1 MRQDPGQLGFIQNQ
15 ASYTSQTGGPVLRE
29 GATRGIVQKEQI
41 DLSGFVQALQIEGEE
56 FRDMVQEA
64 ETKIGRRVAEMQEAG
79 MDTDAIVKQLTGGK
93 SDIRNAKKIASEI
106 QKRGLEAVDSPW
118 FQLGLTGRKAQYAMR
133 RYFAGVKADE
143 TNMATYAGMIANA
156 DAGTR
161 GEKMAEV
168 MAEIQKGAVG
178 VMLEFGT
185 IGQSAAEEAMINEM
199 NSFRSELLGRSRKRQ
214 TVQHRQL
221 VQESIADIGD
231 NFINDAFDTET
242 KTWNPDPEEVAKFQ
256 NALMIENRR
265 VITEGILNPQEI
277 VDGLRGTAA
286 EIANKFGDKAAAEFL
301 SVAAATENPK
311 NGRDLFQGDL
321 ASAIQ
326 GDISRFEHRAE
337 QDLEKTQELNGR
349 TRSNAKNLI
358 ASTPIGQRMLQAKS
372 PEAVRDIVNKEIE
385 RVVEA
390 IENGEDPG
398 YPGAFQGNAD
408 LQLFYLDA
416 LDEYA
421 SEKMQSART
430 TNVVK
435 RENVEAQVNLSAL
448 RGDYHEA
455 YAAISEGVEGG
466 ALAASDA
473 SSLIAKVEQTK
484 EKQSF
489 DNKNRVWRRMERPAR
504 IALTEHFAPES
515 LEEGGVISPAQQE
528 KIEDALQAM
537 EFDLITTVGVGE
549 LSEADVIRIATEG
562 IKLTRDEYTS
572 KVRVP
577 GTKIPV
583 TEVMIEGASYTQDEI
598 EQIGRAMQTAPVGAK
613 AIFDLKSNEVTFGGM
628 SRTVIKKSEGGN
640 YWLPGFNTPLRK
652 LEMIL
657 EDSTNKPRLGGV
669 TIGPSRTHLQINRD
683 EFERYLKR
691 FVGESKLEDPHTRGA
706 IVGDALGKMGYF
718 NAETYVAI
726 QSGDMEA
733 AKAAYLKNLPAATG
747 RSDDSYYLDSNKRN
761 AEVWFSEQVNLDD
774 VQVFSLRFSDYSNAD
789 EYIKVDPVT
798 DAASLKDNIP
808 QEAMDNARQ
817 ILNAAG
823 LNGDSDALVAKF
835 FHVQQIVW
843 SY

>member
-1 MRQDPGQLGFIQNQ
+1 MRQDPQQLNFIQNRE
-15 ASYTSQTGGPVLRE
+15 SYTSQTGGPVLPA
-29 GATRGIVQKEQI
+29 GATRGFVQKEQI
-41 DLSGFVQALQIEGEE
+41 DLSGFVRALQTEGEE

-64 ETKIGRRVAEMQEAG
+64 ETKLGRRVAEMQEAG
-79 MDTDAIVKQLTGGK
+79 MGTNAIVKQLMGGK
-93 SDIRNAKKIASEI
+93 SDIRNAKKIAYEI

-178 VMLEFGT
+178 VMVEFGT

-256 NALMIENRR
+256 NALMIENKR

-337 QDLEKTQELNGR
+337 QDLEKTRELNGR

-372 PEAVRDIVNKEIE
+372 PEAVREIVNNEIE

-390 IENGEDPG
+390 QKNGEDPG
-398 YPGAFQGNAD
+398 YPGAFEGNAD

-430 TNVVK
+430 TNVVE
-435 RENVEAQVNLSAL
+435 RENVEALVNLAAL
-448 RGDYHEA
+448 QGDYNEA
-455 YAAISEGVEGG
+455 YAAIAEGLEGG

-473 SSLIAKVEQTK
+473 NNLMIKIQQNQETQRTS
-484 EKQSF
+484 
-489 DNKNRVWRRMERPAR
+489 NKDEVW
-504 IALTEHFAPES
+504 
-515 LEEGGVISPAQQE
+515 
-528 KIEDALQAM
+528 
-537 EFDLITTVGVGE
+537 
-549 LSEADVIRIATEG
+549 
-562 IKLTRDEYTS
+562 S
-572 KVRVP
+572 KVQRP
-577 GTKIPV
+577 
-583 TEVMIEGASYTQDEI
+583 I
-598 EQIGRAMQTAPVGAK
+598 EQILREHFSPESFEADGRVTPEEQDRINREMRAIEMDILATVSDGQQTEAETLALVNQRIKSTRDSFDSKVVLEGTQVPRQEVRVGDVAFSRKDYDALTREMQAPSEGA
-613 AIFDLKSNEVTFGGM
+613 AAVFDLKRKALTLGGQP
-628 SRTVIKKSEGGN
+628 RRIVDDSEGGN
-640 YWLPGFNTPLRK
+640 YLFPGMDTPIRAMEREIIRFRRK
-652 LEMIL
+652 DYER
-657 EDSTNKPRLGGV
+657 EFKTPGE
-669 TIGPSRTHLQINRD
+669 TSRSM
-683 EFERYLKR
+683 
-691 FVGESKLEDPHTRGA
+691 FVRSARKFIKTSKLEDAEVRGA
-706 IVGDALGKMGYF
+706 ILGDGLGKIGLLSST
-718 NAETYVAI
+718 AYVAI
-726 QSGDMEA
+726 QDGNVDLAKSEYVRTRYGLRGEDVSEDMKS
-733 AKAAYLKNLPAATG
+733 KAA
-747 RSDDSYYLDSNKRN
+747 
-761 AEVWFSEQVNLDD
+761 AEAEELFAEDVNLDNIS
-774 VQVFSLRFSDYSNAD
+774 VFALRFNDFVDAEKHVD
-789 EYIKVDPVT
+789 VDPQT
-798 DAASLKDNIP
+798 DRVSLSAKADP
-808 QEAMDNARQ
+808 ELVDKARSV
-817 ILNAAG
+817 LFTAG

-835 FHVQQIVW
+835 LDVQRIIW

>member
-1 MRQDPGQLGFIQNQ
+1 MRQDPQPLTFIQNRE
-15 ASYTSQTGGPVLRE
+15 SYPSQTGGPVLPA
-29 GATRGIVQKEQI
+29 GATRGFVQKEQI
-41 DLSGFVQALQIEGEE
+41 DLSGFVRALQTEGEE

-64 ETKIGRRVAEMQEAG
+64 ETKLGRRVAEMQEAG
-79 MDTDAIVKQLTGGK
+79 MGTEAIVKQLMGGK
-93 SDIRNAKKIASEI
+93 SDIRNAKRIASEI
-106 QKRGLEAVDSPW
+106 QRRGLEAVDSPW

-133 RYFAGVKADE
+133 SYFSGIKADE
-143 TNMATYAGMIANA
+143 TTMALYAGMLANA

-242 KTWNPDPEEVAKFQ
+242 KTWNPDPAEVWKFQ
-256 NALMIENRR
+256 TALMIENKR

-301 SVAAATENPK
+301 RIAAATENPK

-372 PEAVRDIVNKEIE
+372 PEAVRDIVNEEIE

-390 IENGEDPG
+390 NKNGEDPG
-398 YPGAFQGNAD
+398 YPGAFAGNAD

-430 TNVVK
+430 TNVVE
-435 RENVEAQVNLSAL
+435 RENVESLVNLATL

-455 YAAISEGVEGG
+455 YAAIAEGVEGG
-466 ALAASDA
+466 ALATSDA
-473 SSLIAKVEQTK
+473 SSMVAKVEQTK
-484 EKQSF
+484 EKQSV
-489 DNKNRVWRRMERPAR
+489 DNKNRVWRRMERQAR
-504 IALTEHFAPES
+504 ITLTEHFAPES
-515 LEEGGVISPAQQE
+515 LEEGGVITPVQQK
-528 KIEDALQAM
+528 KIDDALQAA
-537 EFDLITTVGVGE
+537 ELDLIAAVGVGE
-549 LSEADVIRIATEG
+549 LSEEDAIKMATQG
-562 IKLTRDEYTS
+562 IKLMRDEYTS
-572 KVRVP
+572 KVQVP
-577 GTKIPV
+577 GTKIPI
-583 TEVMIEGASYTQDEI
+583 TEVMIEGASYTQDEL

-613 AIFDLKSNEVTFGGM
+613 AIFDLSSGEVTFGGM
-628 SRTVIKKSEGGN
+628 SRSIIKKSEGGN
-640 YWLPGFNTPLRK
+640 YWLPGFNTPLRA
-652 LEMIL
+652 LEKIL
-657 EDSTNKPRLGGV
+657 EDSTNKTFAGGDK
-669 TIGPSRTHLQINRD
+669 TFLQIKKRD
-683 EFERYLKR
+683 FEKHLKR
-691 FVGESKLEDPHTRGA
+691 FVSESKLKDPHTRGA

-747 RSDDSYYLDSNKRN
+747 RPDRLLRANKKN

-798 DAASLKDNIP
+798 DVASLKDNIP
-808 QEAMDNARQ
+808 QEAVDNARQ

>member
-1 MRQDPGQLGFIQNQ
+1 MRQDPGQLSFIQNQ
-15 ASYTSQTGGPVLRE
+15 ASYTSQTGGPVLPA
-29 GATRGIVQKEQI
+29 GATRGFVQKEQI
-41 DLSGFVQALQIEGEE
+41 DLSGFVRALQTEGEE

-79 MDTDAIVKQLTGGK
+79 MDTDAIVKQLMGGK

-242 KTWNPDPEEVAKFQ
+242 KTWNPDPAEVWKFQ
-256 NALMIENRR
+256 TALMIENKR

-301 SVAAATENPK
+301 SIAAATENPK

-337 QDLEKTQELNGR
+337 QDLEKTRELNGR

-358 ASTPIGQRMLQAKS
+358 ASTPIGQRMLQARS

-390 IENGEDPG
+390 NKNGEDPD

-430 TNVVK
+430 TNVVE
-435 RENVEAQVNLSAL
+435 RENVESLVNLAAL
-448 RGDYHEA
+448 RGNYDEA
-455 YAAISEGVEGG
+455 YAAIAEGVEGG
-466 ALAASDA
+466 ALAASDV
-473 SSLIAKVEQTK
+473 SNMIAKVEQTK
-484 EKQSF
+484 EKQSV
-489 DNKNRVWRRMERPAR
+489 DNKNRVWRRMERQAR
-504 IALTEHFAPES
+504 ITLTEHYAPES
-515 LEEGGVISPAQQE
+515 LEDGGVITPVQQ
-528 KIEDALQAM
+528 KQIDDALQAM
-537 EFDLITTVGVGE
+537 ELDLITAVGAGE
-549 LSEADVIRIATEG
+549 LSEADAMKMATER
-562 IKLTRDEYTS
+562 IKAMRDEYTS
-572 KVRVP
+572 KVPVP
-577 GTKIPV
+577 GTKVPI

-598 EQIGRAMQTAPVGAK
+598 EQIGRAMQTAPAGAK
-613 AIFDLKSNEVTFGGM
+613 AIFDLSSGEVTFGGM
-628 SRTVIKKSEGGN
+628 SRTIIKKSEGGN
-640 YWLPGFNTPLRK
+640 YWLPGFNTPLRA
-652 LEMIL
+652 LEKIL
-657 EDSTNKPRLGGV
+657 EDSTNKTFAGGD
-669 TIGPSRTHLQINRD
+669 RTFLQIKKRD
-683 EFERYLKR
+683 FEKHLKR
-691 FVGESKLEDPHTRGA
+691 FVSESKLKDPHTRGA

-747 RSDDSYYLDSNKRN
+747 RPDRLLNANKKN

-798 DAASLKDNIP
+798 DAASLNDNIP

>member
-1 MRQDPGQLGFIQNQ
+1 MRQDPQPLTFIQNRE
-15 ASYTSQTGGPVLRE
+15 SYPSQTGGPVLPA
-29 GATRGIVQKEQI
+29 GATRGFVQKEQI
-41 DLSGFVQALQIEGEE
+41 DLSGFVRALQTEGEE

-64 ETKIGRRVAEMQEAG
+64 ETKLGRRVAEMQEAG
-79 MDTDAIVKQLTGGK
+79 MGTEAIVKQLMGGK
-93 SDIRNAKKIASEI
+93 SDIRNAKRIASEI
-106 QKRGLEAVDSPW
+106 QRRGLEAVDSPW

-133 RYFAGVKADE
+133 SYFSGIKADE
-143 TNMATYAGMIANA
+143 TTMALYAGMLANA

-242 KTWNPDPEEVAKFQ
+242 KTWNPDPAEVWKFQ
-256 NALMIENRR
+256 TALMIENKR

-301 SVAAATENPK
+301 RIAAATENPK

-372 PEAVRDIVNKEIE
+372 PEAVRDIVNEEIE

-390 IENGEDPG
+390 NKNGEDPG
-398 YPGAFQGNAD
+398 YPGAFAGNAD

-430 TNVVK
+430 TNVVE
-435 RENVEAQVNLSAL
+435 RENVESLVNLATL

-455 YAAISEGVEGG
+455 YAAIAEGVEGG
-466 ALAASDA
+466 ALATSDA
-473 SSLIAKVEQTK
+473 SSMVAKVEQTK
-484 EKQSF
+484 EKQSV
-489 DNKNRVWRRMERPAR
+489 DNKNRVWRRMERQAR
-504 IALTEHFAPES
+504 ITLTEHFAPES
-515 LEEGGVISPAQQE
+515 LEEGGVITPVQQK
-528 KIEDALQAM
+528 KIDDALQAA
-537 EFDLITTVGVGE
+537 ELDLIAAVGVGE
-549 LSEADVIRIATEG
+549 LSEEDAIKMATQG
-562 IKLTRDEYTS
+562 IKLMRDEYTS
-572 KVRVP
+572 KVQVP
-577 GTKIPV
+577 GTKIPI
-583 TEVMIEGASYTQDEI
+583 TEVMIEGASYTQDEL

-613 AIFDLKSNEVTFGGM
+613 AIFDLSSGEVTFGGM
-628 SRTVIKKSEGGN
+628 SRSIIKKSEGGN
-640 YWLPGFNTPLRK
+640 YWLPGFNTPLRA
-652 LEMIL
+652 LEKIL
-657 EDSTNKPRLGGV
+657 EDSTNKTFAGGDK
-669 TIGPSRTHLQINRD
+669 TFLQIKKRD
-683 EFERYLKR
+683 FEKHLKR
-691 FVGESKLEDPHTRGA
+691 FVSESKLKDPHTRGA

-747 RSDDSYYLDSNKRN
+747 RPDRLLNANKKN

-798 DAASLKDNIP
+798 DVASLKDNIP
-808 QEAMDNARQ
+808 QEAVDNARQ

>member
-1 MRQDPGQLGFIQNQ
+1 MRQDPQPLTFIQNRE
-15 ASYTSQTGGPVLRE
+15 SYPSQTGGPVLPA
-29 GATRGIVQKEQI
+29 GATRGFVQKEQI
-41 DLSGFVQALQIEGEE
+41 DLSGFVRALQTEGEE

-64 ETKIGRRVAEMQEAG
+64 ETKLGRRVAEMQEAG
-79 MDTDAIVKQLTGGK
+79 MDTDAIVKQLMGGK

-133 RYFAGVKADE
+133 SYFSGIKADE
-143 TNMATYAGMIANA
+143 TNMALYAGMIANA

-242 KTWNPDPEEVAKFQ
+242 KTWNPDPAEVWKFQ
-256 NALMIENRR
+256 TALMIENKR

-301 SVAAATENPK
+301 SIAAATENPK

-337 QDLEKTQELNGR
+337 QDLEKTQEFNGR
-349 TRSNAKNLI
+349 MRSNAKNLI
-358 ASTPIGQRMLQAKS
+358 ASTPIGQRMLRARS

-390 IENGEDPG
+390 TENGEDPG
-398 YPGAFQGNAD
+398 YPEAFQGNAD

-430 TNVVK
+430 TNVVE
-435 RENVEAQVNLSAL
+435 RENVESLVNLAAVT
-448 RGDYHEA
+448 GDYYGAIDEA
-455 YAAISEGVEGG
+455 YAVIREGVEGG

-473 SSLIAKVEQTK
+473 RNLLAKINQTMETQRVTNKDKVWSRVQSNIYEILREHFSPGSFETNGRVAPEEQ
-484 EKQSF
+484 
-489 DNKNRVWRRMERPAR
+489 AR
-504 IALTEHFAPES
+504 IDREMRAIEMDILADVDDGLQTENETLRIVEEYIKSTRASFGS
-515 LEEGGVISPAQQE
+515 KVVLEGTQVPREEVRVGDVAFSRE
-528 KIEDALQAM
+528 DYDALSREMRAP
-537 EFDLITTVGVGE
+537 
-549 LSEADVIRIATEG
+549 S
-562 IKLTRDEYTS
+562 
-572 KVRVP
+572 
-577 GTKIPV
+577 
-583 TEVMIEGASYTQDEI
+583 EGAS
-598 EQIGRAMQTAPVGAK
+598 AV
-613 AIFDLKSNEVTFGGM
+613 FDLKSKALTLGGQP
-628 SRTVIKKSEGGN
+628 RRIVDDSEGGN
-640 YWLPGFNTPLRK
+640 YLLPGMNTPIRAMEGEIIRFRRKDYERQLRDPTV
-652 LEMIL
+652 E
-657 EDSTNKPRLGGV
+657 T
-669 TIGPSRTHLQINRD
+669 SRSM
-683 EFERYLKR
+683 
-691 FVGESKLEDPHTRGA
+691 FVRSARKFIKTSKLENTEVRGA
-706 IVGDALGKMGYF
+706 ILGDGLGKIGLLSST
-718 NAETYVAI
+718 AYVAI
-726 QSGDMEA
+726 QDGNLDLAKSEYVRTRYGLKGANVPQGMKDRAAAEA
-733 AKAAYLKNLPAATG
+733 EELF
-747 RSDDSYYLDSNKRN
+747 
-761 AEVWFSEQVNLDD
+761 AEDVNLDN
-774 VQVFSLRFSDYSNAD
+774 VSVFALRFNDFVDAERYVD
-789 EYIKVDPVT
+789 VDPAT
-798 DAASLKDNIP
+798 DRISLSAKADP
-808 QEAMDNARQ
+808 ELVDKARSV
-817 ILNAAG
+817 LFTAG

-835 FHVQQIVW
+835 FDVQRIIW

>member
-1 MRQDPGQLGFIQNQ
+1 MRQDPQPLTFIQNR
-15 ASYTSQTGGPVLRE
+15 ASYTSQTGGPVLPA
-29 GATRGIVQKEQI
+29 GAARGFVQKEQI
-41 DLSGFVQALQIEGEE
+41 DLSGFVRALQTEGEE

-64 ETKIGRRVAEMQEAG
+64 ETKLGRRVAEMQEAG
-79 MDTDAIVKQLTGGK
+79 MDTDAIVKQLMGGK

-133 RYFAGVKADE
+133 QYFTGIKADE
-143 TNMATYAGMIANA
+143 NNMALYAGMIANA

-168 MAEIQKGAVG
+168 MEEVQKGAVG

-242 KTWNPDPEEVAKFQ
+242 KTWNPDPAEVWKFQ
-256 NALMIENRR
+256 TALMIENKR

-301 SVAAATENPK
+301 RIAAATENPK

-337 QDLEKTQELNGR
+337 QDLEKTRELNGR

-358 ASTPIGQRMLQAKS
+358 ASTPIGQRMLQARS
-372 PEAVRDIVNKEIE
+372 PEAVRDIVNGEIE

-390 IENGEDPG
+390 QKNGEDPG

-473 SSLIAKVEQTK
+473 SNLIAKVEQTK
-484 EKQSF
+484 EKQSV

-528 KIEDALQAM
+528 KIDDALQAM

-549 LSEADVIRIATEG
+549 LSEADVMKIATDG
-562 IKLTRDEYTS
+562 IKLMRDEYVS

-577 GTKIPV
+577 GTKIPI
-583 TEVMIEGASYTQDEI
+583 TEVMIEGASYTQDEL
-598 EQIGRAMQTAPVGAK
+598 EQIGRAMQTAPTGAK
-613 AIFDLKSNEVTFGGM
+613 AIFDLSSGEVTFGGM
-628 SRTVIKKSEGGN
+628 SRSVIKKSEGGN
-640 YWLPGFNTPLRK
+640 YWLPGFNTPLRA
-652 LEMIL
+652 LEKIL
-657 EDSTNKPRLGGV
+657 EGSTNKSFFGGDK
-669 TIGPSRTHLQINRD
+669 TQLQIKKRD
-683 EFERYLKR
+683 FEKYLKR
-691 FVGESKLEDPHTRGA
+691 FVSESKIKDPHTRGA

-747 RSDDSYYLDSNKRN
+747 RPDRLLRGNKRN

-808 QEAMDNARQ
+808 QEAIDNARQ

>member
-1 MRQDPGQLGFIQNQ
+1 MRQDPGQLSFIQNQ
-15 ASYTSQTGGPVLRE
+15 ASYTSQTGGPVLPA
-29 GATRGIVQKEQI
+29 GATRGFVQKEQI
-41 DLSGFVQALQIEGEE
+41 DLSGFVRALQTEGEE

-79 MDTDAIVKQLTGGK
+79 MDTDAIVKQLMGGK

-242 KTWNPDPEEVAKFQ
+242 KTWNPDPGEVAKFQ

-301 SVAAATENPK
+301 SIAAATENPK

-358 ASTPIGQRMLQAKS
+358 ASTPIGQRMLQARS

-390 IENGEDPG
+390 NENGEDPG
-398 YPGAFQGNAD
+398 YPGAFADNAD

-430 TNVVK
+430 TNVVE
-435 RENVEAQVNLSAL
+435 RENVESLVNLAAL
-448 RGDYHEA
+448 RGNYEEA
-455 YAAISEGVEGG
+455 YAAIAEGVEGG
-466 ALAASDA
+466 ALAASDV
-473 SSLIAKVEQTK
+473 SNLIAKVEQTK
-484 EKQSF
+484 EKQSV
-489 DNKNRVWRRMERPAR
+489 DNKNRVWRRMERQAR
-504 IALTEHFAPES
+504 ITLTEHYAPES
-515 LEEGGVISPAQQE
+515 LEDGGVITPAQQKQIDDTLAE
-528 KIEDALQAM
+528 M
-537 EFDLITTVGVGE
+537 ELDLFGAVGAGE
-549 LSEADVIRIATEG
+549 LSEADAMKMATER
-562 IKLTRDEYTS
+562 INAMRDEYTS

-577 GTKIPV
+577 GTEIPI
-583 TEVMIEGASYTQDEI
+583 TQVMIEGEAYTQDEI
-598 EQIGRAMQTAPVGAK
+598 EQIGRAMGVQPVGAK
-613 AIFDLKSNEVTFGGM
+613 AVFNLSSQEITFGGM

-640 YWLPGFNTPLRK
+640 YWFPGFNTPLR
-652 LEMIL
+652 EMENIL
-657 EDSTNKPRLGGV
+657 KGSENRMPVGIGEGP
-669 TIGPSRTHLQINRD
+669 TILQRNMTG
-683 EFERYLKR
+683 FERALKR
-691 FVGESKLEDPHTRGA
+691 FVKESKLEDPHTRGA
-706 IVGDALGKMGYF
+706 IVGDALGKMAYF
-718 NAETYVAI
+718 NTETYVAI
-726 QSGDMEA
+726 RNGNLEA
-733 AKAAYLKNLPAATG
+733 AKAAYIDNLPAATG
-747 RSDDSYYLDSNKRN
+747 SSGAYLGSHKLN
-761 AEVWFSEQVNLDD
+761 AELFFSEEVNLDD
-774 VQVFSLRFSDYSNAD
+774 VQIFSLRFSDFKDSFEN
-789 EYIKVDPVT
+789 IRVDPVT
-798 DAASLKDNIP
+798 DAATLSDTADPALVAKAR
-808 QEAMDNARQ
+808 EA
-817 ILNAAG
+817 LNAAG
-823 LNGDSDALVAKF
+823 LNGDSDSLVAKF
-835 FHVQQIVW
+835 FHVQQIIW